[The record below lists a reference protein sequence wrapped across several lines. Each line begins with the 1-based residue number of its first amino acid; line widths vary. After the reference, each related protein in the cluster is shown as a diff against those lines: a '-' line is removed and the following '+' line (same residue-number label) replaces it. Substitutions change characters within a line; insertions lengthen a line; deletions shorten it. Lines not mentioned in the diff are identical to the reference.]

1 MLKSLHD
8 ISVSDQM
15 WELGFNICPR
25 LVSLHENSMKCSRGI
40 IMSSHSQ
47 IINDE
52 YYPWAQET

>member
-25 LVSLHENSMKCSRGI
+25 LVSLHEN
-40 IMSSHSQ
+40 
-47 IINDE
+47 
-52 YYPWAQET
+52 PWNVQEEL